1 MAENSQRLRMVNI
14 IGPEGTVIANGVL
27 ISPNAE
33 DVKVENEVTQNTNV
47 SANLKDFLFKKFSS
61 TTETD
66 DEGTVTI
73 RTAGDDYF
81 SIDPSKVSIL
91 QSWSDYQN
99 LNKKRL
105 VGLYGKDEKDNVV
118 YIADF
123 LSGIENLD
131 STLAQFETTDITA
144 NIGAVKTKYGFAG
157 YVPVTGVDENGDFTT
172 GAPVSADVQAKE
184 FMASFGNSSFWQ
196 QIIDREIENKNR
208 LLGVYDANGK
218 VAGYFE
224 STTADLEEVKKI
236 YPNLTNEEVYNLVID
251 SNKKSLYQRIVNRE
265 IEDKNRLLGIYDA
278 NGNVVGYF
286 EPTEANIEAIQE
298 VYGLETYDEAYNLAM
313 DLGAKSLYQRLV
325 ELNNFWQD
333 LPSEYYRKTEQSG
346 KNIATK
352 YDIDG
357 LSWAAIPI
365 EPSGFDFSL
374 LTDGNLIVTS
384 HNQNLDPSPSLEIPE
399 SVGRRF
405 IRAIDDFAFSQNTN
419 VSEITIPFG
428 VASIGENAFSGCS
441 GLTKITINQA
451 LGEISGEPWG
461 APSNP
466 EVIWTVPGLRY
477 GLMDDGFGY
486 QVLNIGTHTDKSLV
500 IPNTYKGLPVLQIG
514 AAAFANSAIESVII
528 PSNIV
533 TIGNAAFAQCQ
544 NLTEVYYDGD
554 VASWCNISFG
564 YNVANP
570 VEYAEKLYIKK
581 SGANEYELLTNL
593 VIPDGVAEIKD
604 YAFYN
609 CDSLTGAMIPDSVT
623 IIGSKSFE
631 NCNNLTSVTIGN
643 GVTSIDREA
652 FYYCRKLMSV
662 TMGNSVASIGDYAF
676 KSCSS
681 LASITIPDSVTSI
694 GYAAFEG
701 CSSLTSVTIPD
712 SVASINSNT
721 FKNCTSLTNVTI
733 SDSVTSIG
741 AYAFEGCT
749 GLMSVTLPNSVTS
762 ISSFAFYGCS
772 SLTSVTIGN
781 SVTSIGLFALQV
793 GSSTNLATIT
803 FLGIDPPS
811 ITSDTFK
818 ADYLEKI
825 IVPKGCKGKYIEIT
839 NWANLAEKIQE
850 ATA

>member
-1 MAENSQRLRMVNI
+1 MAENTQPQQRLRMVNI

-33 DVKVENEVTQNTNV
+33 DVTVKNQVGQSTATGTETKTPV

-61 TTETD
+61 TTESD
-66 DEGTVTI
+66 GGDTI
-73 RTAGDDYF
+73 EIRAAGDDYF
-81 SIDPSKVSIL
+81 SIDPSKISIL

-105 VGLYGKDEKDNVV
+105 VGLYDSEGD

-131 STLAQFETTDITA
+131 STLTQFETTDIAA
-144 NIGAVKTKYGFAG
+144 NVGAVKTKYGFAG

-251 SNKKSLYQRIVNRE
+251 SNKKSLYQRIVDRE

-346 KNIATK
+346 TNIATK

-365 EPSGFDFSL
+365 ESSGFDFSL

-384 HNQNLDPSPSLEIPE
+384 HNQNLDPSSSLEIPE

-405 IRAIDDFAFSQNTN
+405 IGAIDDFVFSQNTN

-428 VASIGENAFSGCS
+428 VAFIGEKAFSGCS
-441 GLTKITINQA
+441 GLTK
-451 LGEISGEPWG
+451 
-461 APSNP
+461 
-466 EVIWTVPGLRY
+466 
-477 GLMDDGFGY
+477 
-486 QVLNIGTHTDKSLV
+486 
-500 IPNTYKGLPVLQIG
+500 
-514 AAAFANSAIESVII
+514 
-528 PSNIV
+528 
-533 TIGNAAFAQCQ
+533 
-544 NLTEVYYDGD
+544 VYYDGD
-554 VASWCNISFG
+554 IASWCNISFSDMQ
-564 YNVANP
+564 ANP
-570 VEYAEKLYIKK
+570 LFYAGKLYIKK
-581 SGANEYELLTNL
+581 SGTNEYELLTNL
-593 VIPDGVAEIKD
+593 VIPDSVTKIKD
-604 YAFYN
+604 YAFHN
-609 CDSLTGAMIPDSVT
+609 CS
-623 IIGSKSFE
+623 
-631 NCNNLTSVTIGN
+631 NLTSVVIGN
-643 GVTSIDREA
+643 GVTSIGSYVFRM
-652 FYYCRKLMSV
+652 CTSLTSV
-662 TMGNSVASIGDYAF
+662 TIPNSVTNLGSHVFD
-676 KSCSS
+676 
-681 LASITIPDSVTSI
+681 
-694 GYAAFEG
+694 G
-701 CSSLTSVTIPD
+701 CSSLTSVRIPD
-712 SVASINSNT
+712 RVINIDNYT
-721 FKNCTSLTNVTI
+721 FQTCR
-733 SDSVTSIG
+733 
-741 AYAFEGCT
+741 
-749 GLMSVTLPNSVTS
+749 
-762 ISSFAFYGCS
+762 
-772 SLTSVTIGN
+772 SLTSITIPSGVESIGN
-781 SVTSIGLFALQV
+781 YALRI
-793 GSSTNLATIT
+793 GSSTNKATIT
-803 FLGIDPPS
+803 FLGTTPP
-811 ITSDTFK
+811 IIQENTFD
-818 ADYLEKI
+818 ASTLAEI
-825 IVPKGCKGKYIEIT
+825 IVPKGYGSAYRDPAAT
-839 NWANLAEKIQE
+839 NWTKFAEYIKE
-850 ATA
+850 AAE